1 MRCDLNNYEYHL
13 PPENPRNEMAR
24 NDVATSDNDGSAA
37 HFQNAKYT
45 SMHVSH
51 LHGCEREREWERERE
66 RGDFLMPEMASQQ
79 FSQSELAR
87 SLSPVSKRNAN
98 WPPAVYFSQWNDV
111 FVSCSSPAVSRLAN
125 SSRMPT
131 FRKRTLWCRRRPNPV
146 SN

>member
-13 PPENPRNEMAR
+13 PPKTPEMKWPETMWLPQTMMDPLLTFKMLNTHPCTFPTCMA
-24 NDVATSDNDGSAA
+24 V
-37 HFQNAKYT
+37 
-45 SMHVSH
+45 
-51 LHGCEREREWERERE
+51 RERENERERE